1 MAIENL
7 GPDSANTMSF
17 AIGVGE
23 SVKLCP
29 PVLYPPAAFD
39 TQNNYQQ
46 KGFKLLN
53 TEIGEFTSDPED
65 SSSIC
70 VVYKHNRSGK
80 QIVQYVSRG
89 LGEKYFYAI
98 LEGITIHDHGSIY
111 QGGPAFATYY
121 AETERTEEGG

>member
-1 MAIENL
+1 MVTDNI
-7 GPDSANTMSF
+7 GPDSSNTMSF
-17 AIGVGE
+17 AVGVGE

-29 PVLYPPAAFD
+29 PVLYPPATFD
-39 TQNNYQQ
+39 AQDNHKQ
-46 KGFKLLN
+46 KGFRVLN

-65 SSSIC
+65 SGIC
-70 VVYKHNRSGK
+70 VVYKHNRSGR

-98 LEGITIHDHGSIY
+98 LEGITIHDHASIY

-121 AETERTEEGG
+121 AETERIEEGG